1 MNLLINNALKF
12 IELSTI
18 AVIIS
23 SYIIGSI
30 PTSVWFGKW
39 FYGVDVRNYGSG
51 NAGTTN
57 IIRVLGPGAGIP
69 VFIIDVMKGFAAVEL
84 TYLCLDNFGEHNE
97 IFAIFQ
103 VILSFIVVVG
113 HVFPIFAG
121 FKGGKGISTSLGVTL
136 ALFPY
141 SAIVA
146 TVVFF
151 VILLITHY
159 VSLGSITT
167 AIIFP
172 FINIF
177 IFNYIEWAYLL
188 FSIVISIFVIVTHRK
203 NIKRLL
209 KGDET
214 KFYFKKKKPLA
225 R

>member
-1 MNLLINNALKF
+1 MEFIKF
-12 IELSTI
+12 STI
-18 AVIIS
+18 AVLIL
-23 SYIIGSI
+23 SYFIGSI
-30 PTSVWFGKW
+30 PTSVWLGKW
-39 FYGVDVRNYGSG
+39 FYRVDVRDYGSG

-84 TYLCLDNFGEHNE
+84 TYLCNDNFGKHNE
-97 IFAIFQ
+97 IFAIYK
-103 VILSFIVVVG
+103 VIASFIVVVG

-121 FKGGKGISTSLGVTL
+121 FKGGKGISTSLGVVL

-141 SAIVA
+141 SALVT
-146 TVVFF
+146 TVIFF
-151 VILLITHY
+151 IILLITHY
-159 VSLGSITT
+159 VSLGSITA

-177 IFNYIEWAYLL
+177 IFNSTEWAYLL
-188 FSIVISIFVIVTHRK
+188 FSIAISLFVIVTHRK

-209 KGDET
+209 KGEET
-214 KFYFKKKKPLA
+214 KFFFKKKRPLA

>member
-1 MNLLINNALKF
+1 MEF
-12 IELSTI
+12 IEFSTI
-18 AVIIS
+18 AVLMS

-30 PTSVWFGKW
+30 PTSVWVGKW

-84 TYLCLDNFGEHNE
+84 TYLCKVNFGTHNE
-97 IFAIFQ
+97 IFAIFK

-121 FKGGKGISTSLGVTL
+121 FKGGKGISTSLGVIL

-141 SAIVA
+141 AALVT
-146 TVVFF
+146 TVIFI

-159 VSLGSITT
+159 VSLGSITS
-167 AIIFP
+167 AIMFP

-177 IFNYIEWAYLL
+177 IFNSTEWAYLL
-188 FSIVISIFVIVTHRK
+188 FSIAISFFVIVTHRK

-209 KGDET
+209 KGEET
-214 KFYFKKKKPLA
+214 KFFFKKKRPLA